1 MASVYDT
8 NKSRSSKIFQIIL
21 TIFFILVSFIC
32 LFPFL
37 NEIAISL
44 SSPESIMSGLV
55 TLIPVDTNWSAYS
68 KVIGNPGF
76 IKSFNFTVVM
86 TLIYTLL
93 TMAMTIIAAY
103 PLSRKELKGRG
114 VIMALIIFTMYF
126 DGGIIPNYL
135 IVKDLG
141 LLDSM
146 WSLILPGAI
155 SAYNLIILR
164 SFFSGIDKSLTE
176 SAYLDGCS
184 EIGIMLKIIIPLSAP
199 AIATLSLFY
208 AVGRWNGFSDA
219 VFYISD
225 SKKFPLQ
232 LKLRE
237 MILMEQISQQEANQ
251 GGASAAKSI
260 AESVKAASVILTT
273 IPILLVYPFLQKY
286 FTKGIMLGSIK
297 G

>member
-8 NKSRSSKIFQIIL
+8 NKSKSSKIFQILL
-21 TIFFILVSFIC
+21 TIFFIIVSFVC

-44 SSPESIMSGLV
+44 SSPESIMSGMV
-55 TLIPVDTNWSAYS
+55 TLIPVGTNWGAYS

-86 TLIYTLL
+86 TFIYTLL

-103 PLSRKELKGRG
+103 PLSKKELKGRG

-135 IVKDLG
+135 IVKNIG
-141 LLDSM
+141 LLDSI

-164 SFFSGIDKSLTE
+164 SFFNGIDKSLTE
-176 SAYLDGCS
+176 SAYLDGCT
-184 EIGIMLKIIIPLSAP
+184 EIGILLRIVIPLSAP

-251 GGASAAKSI
+251 GASAGKSI
-260 AESVKAASVILTT
+260 ADSVKAASVILTT

-286 FTKGIMLGSIK
+286 FTKGIMLGSVK

>member
-8 NKSRSSKIFQIIL
+8 NKSKSSKIFQTLL
-21 TIFFILVSFIC
+21 TIFFIIVSFIC

-44 SSPESIMSGLV
+44 SSPEAIMSGLV
-55 TLIPVDTNWSAYS
+55 SLIPVDTNWSAYF
-68 KVIGNPGF
+68 KVLGNPGF
-76 IKSFNFTVVM
+76 LKSFNFTVVM
-86 TLIYTLL
+86 TITYTLL
-93 TMAMTIIAAY
+93 TMGMTIIAAY

-135 IVKDLG
+135 VVKNLG

-164 SFFSGIDKSLTE
+164 TFFSGIDKSLTE

-184 EIGIMLKIIIPLSAP
+184 EIGTMLRIIIPLSAP

-251 GGASAAKSI
+251 GASSAKSI
-260 AESVKAASVILTT
+260 ADSVKAASVILTT